1 MKKLLI
7 CLFLI
12 IGVLL
17 SGCTGGSSKTEYPEE
32 DNTGYGLEVDFR
44 INDEWISQRQLNY
57 YISLKNSGKEPI
69 TLSQENFR
77 LGTVQRDGDSTE
89 SIVFTQES
97 INLFYRRL
105 LGEDNS
111 LKIYQNTPEIN
122 SDGQLKIEE
131 DFFND
136 VSNSKL
142 DYFLKI
148 EYSYRTEFS
157 NNIVIDL
164 SQIRNKIDIVD
175 RLDQAAPIK
184 VEKIDLVPNYEGYKI
199 LYYIRDR
206 GPSSDDKLIT
216 LGNFEFEFGAR
227 NRISSCDFF
236 SENDRGDI
244 QKDGEEII
252 INKKQ
257 SGIIYACDVD
267 LTDVDRN
274 EPTGFVTSG
283 SFEYDYMITIRGS
296 QRLPE
301 KRGENSFFIPN

>member
-1 MKKLLI
+1 MKKSLI

-12 IGVLL
+12 IGLLL
-17 SGCTGGSSKTEYPEE
+17 SGCEGGSKTDYPDE

-57 YISLKNSGKEPI
+57 YISIKNSGKEPI
-69 TLSQENFR
+69 ELSQENFR
-77 LGTVQRDGDSTE
+77 LGTVQKDSDNIQ

-97 INLFYRRL
+97 VDLFYRRL
-105 LGEDNS
+105 LGEDNI
-111 LKIYQNTPEIN
+111 LKIYQNTPEIS

-142 DYFLKI
+142 DHFLRI
-148 EYSYRTEFS
+148 EYSYKTEFS
-157 NNIVIDL
+157 NNIIIDL
-164 SQIRNKIDIVD
+164 SQIRNKIDVVD

-184 VEKIDLVPNYEGYKI
+184 VEKIDLVPDFEGYKI
-199 LYYIRDR
+199 LYHIRDR

-216 LGNFEFEFGAR
+216 LRGFEFTFGAR
-227 NRISSCDFF
+227 NRLSNCNFF
-236 SENDRGDI
+236 AENDRADI
-244 QKDGEEII
+244 QKEGEGII

-257 SGIIYACDVD
+257 TGVIYACDVD

-301 KRGENSFFIPN
+301 KRGENSFFVPN